1 MSTRGVIGLRYNGV
15 DKISYNHFDSYLSQ
29 LGLHFLKAL
38 RGRNRQDLVEAY
50 ARMQLVGNETLP
62 TPEQV
67 ENCRRYVEIPAA
79 SGATD
84 SWFTLLRNAQGRAD
98 LWFSGLPFMV
108 SAGDFLKDSL
118 FCEWAYLLNLD
129 EDVVEIYRGHNKDP
143 DAPGRYAALPEDA
156 AYKGVAL
163 VKRIPLTDVLE
174 GRFGE
179 AELLAFDKQLHP
191 EVRGGRSTGV

>member
-50 ARMQLVGNETLP
+50 ARMQLVGNETPP

-67 ENCRRYVEIPAA
+67 ETCRRYVEIPAA
-79 SGATD
+79 SGA
-84 SWFTLLRNAQGRAD
+84 S
-98 LWFSGLPFMV
+98 
-108 SAGDFLKDSL
+108 
-118 FCEWAYLLNLD
+118 
-129 EDVVEIYRGHNKDP
+129 
-143 DAPGRYAALPEDA
+143 
-156 AYKGVAL
+156 VAL